1 MTDLTP
7 QETPVPQASP
17 ATLPASRPQRGAP
30 SAATS
35 AAPSAAPGGTLS
47 GHPIISCLGVTRTY
61 RVGTTKVPALREINL
76 DVPQGILA
84 ALKGR
89 SGSGKTTLLNIIGG
103 LDQPTSGV
111 VTLFGKPL
119 TRMSSGEIT
128 DLRRHRI
135 GFVFQ
140 SFAIMPM
147 FSAIENVE
155 LMLRIAG
162 VWRGRRQRAMRCLEI
177 VGLAS
182 WANHRPWELSG
193 GQQQRVAIARALATH
208 PDLIIADEPTGE
220 LDSATGRQIY
230 ALFRYIVAH
239 EGVTVVMATH
249 DPVIDEYA
257 HIVYELTDGQIA
269 GIRESS
275 NT

>member
-1 MTDLTP
+1 MTTHLPQDTP
-7 QETPVPQASP
+7 GV
-17 ATLPASRPQRGAP
+17 LPAPSESLERDTAFSGA
-30 SAATS
+30 
-35 AAPSAAPGGTLS
+35 
-47 GHPIISCLGVTRTY
+47 PIISVQNVSRIY
-61 RVGTTKVPALREINL
+61 RVGNTKVHALRELSL
-76 DVPQGILA
+76 DVPKGVLA

-89 SGSGKTTLLNIIGG
+89 SGSGKTTLLNIISG
-103 LDQPTSGV
+103 LDHPTSGD

-119 TRMSSGEIT
+119 SHMSSMEIT
-128 DLRRHRI
+128 DVRRHRI

-162 VWRGRRQRAMRCLEI
+162 VWRSRRQRAMSCLEI

-182 WANHRPWELSG
+182 WAHHRPWELSG

-208 PDLIIADEPTGE
+208 PDLILADEPTGE

-230 ALFRYIVAH
+230 TLFRYIVAQ
-239 EGVTVVMATH
+239 EGVTVMMATH
-249 DPVIDEYA
+249 DPVIEEYA
-257 HIVYELTDGQIA
+257 HIVYELDDGQIHQ
-269 GIRESS
+269 IREP
-275 NT
+275 N